1 MVPAAAPAEY
11 HFARMSFS
19 RIHKSE
25 VRSQN
30 GLSSIAILTS
40 AFCLLTS
47 LVLFL
52 SFSLYQ
58 LNLPGFYYDEAFDLT
73 PMLNLMHGEPAELLR
88 GIGLPL
94 GSTVYPVMR
103 MDYMGSLN
111 GYLTLPFMAGFG
123 SGFTAA
129 RLEPIF
135 FASVTILLAFVLA
148 QRWFGWQ
155 VASLTA
161 LLLSVC
167 PSFIWFSRQGITVT
181 SIMTVFSLGSWVL
194 LDVGRVRVRVR
205 DDRQWT
211 EDGRSKTENSLNVLR
226 PPPSILRF
234 WTFFLAGICLG
245 LGLWAK
251 INFAWWIALTAILCA
266 VYVATHFRTV
276 FPSPHF
282 LITASPFLLPLV
294 MVIVGF
300 LIGAFPFIYFN
311 LAGLAQGQTPATVG
325 LLFKAL
331 GTNTE
336 YGVSNANF
344 LGNVNKR
351 IQDFAT
357 FLNGSYFWFFTFTF
371 GNVLAVPTFIASL
384 ITGTVLVLVGAGA
397 SPAQKPISIA
407 HVGATSVLGPGQDRP
422 LRRNIW
428 WALLLCMAVYL
439 PISAFTVSD
448 LWATHFYPILPLPQ
462 MVMACA
468 AVWLGQWIVGLF
480 GRTETEAGE
489 QKMERTNPSSV
500 LRLPSIFSFLLALAF
515 LAPTFSRD
523 IWVNQQYHAQ
533 LGKTGGSGRFSDAI
547 YKLAGHFDAEHV
559 AEPIALDWGIAA
571 QTRVLTG
578 DRVRPL
584 EIFGFSPEPT
594 DAFRQQA
601 RQLLADPTR
610 QYIVLWSGDGN
621 HAGFAVYNRRQEFP
635 RLANEMGRQVVET
648 FIAHERSGLP
658 VYVVLQA
665 K

>member
-1 MVPAAAPAEY
+1 
-11 HFARMSFS
+11 MSFS
-19 RIHKSE
+19 RIEKSE
-25 VRSQN
+25 IRSQN
-30 GLSSIAILTS
+30 GPSKIALLTS

-47 LVLFL
+47 LLLFL
-52 SFSLYQ
+52 GFSLYQ

-73 PMLNLMHGEPAELLR
+73 PMLSLMHGEPAELLR
-88 GIGLPL
+88 GIGLPF
-94 GSTVYPVMR
+94 GSGVYPVMR

-111 GYLTLPFMAGFG
+111 GYLTLPFMAAFG

-135 FASVTILLAFVLA
+135 FASVTIVLAFILA
-148 QRWFGWQ
+148 HRWFGWQ

-181 SIMTVFSLGSWVL
+181 SIMTVFSLGAWVL
-194 LDVGRVRVRVR
+194 LDVGRKRL
-205 DDRQWT
+205 T
-211 EDGRSKTENSLNVLR
+211 EDGGRKTADPLAS
-226 PPPSILRF
+226 SILRL
-234 WTFFLAGICLG
+234 WPFFLAGLCLG
-245 LGLWAK
+245 LGVWAK
-251 INFAWWIALTAILCA
+251 INFAWWIALTVVLCT
-266 VYVATHFRTV
+266 VYLITHFRSL
-276 FPSPHF
+276 FPSPHP
-282 LITASPFLLPLV
+282 LISSSPLLPALV
-294 MVIVGF
+294 LVIVGF
-300 LIGAFPFIYFN
+300 LIGAFPFIYYN
-311 LAGLAQGQTPATVG
+311 IAGLAQGQTPATLG

-331 GTNTE
+331 GNNTE

-371 GNVLAVPTFIASL
+371 GNVLAVPTFIASVVVL
-384 ITGTVLVLVGAGA
+384 ILVGSGLA
-397 SPAQKPISIA
+397 PARPDG
-407 HVGATSVLGPGQDRP
+407 VGGKQMQQTWGLGPWQALP
-422 LRRNIW
+422 LHRDVAPTKIW
-428 WALLLCMAVYL
+428 FALLLCMAVYL

-468 AVWLGQWIVGLF
+468 AVWLGKAVVGMFRGGL
-480 GRTETEAGE
+480 TEDGGPKTGSHA
-489 QKMERTNPSSV
+489 PSSV
-500 LRLPSIFSFLLALAF
+500 LHLRSILPFLLALIL
-515 LAPTFSRD
+515 LAPSFSRD
-523 IWVNQQYHAQ
+523 VWVNQQYHAQ

-547 YKLAGHFDAEHV
+547 YKLASHLDAERAAGRV
-559 AEPIALDWGIAA
+559 AEPIALDWGITA

-594 DAFRQQA
+594 EEFRQQV

-610 QYIVLWSGDGN
+610 QYIVLWSGDGT
-621 HAGFAVYNRRQEFP
+621 HAGFAVYNRRQEFT